1 MTVQTTELFMQQRHH
16 KFSIKATAQGLREI
30 TEDIASWVA
39 TQPVREGML
48 TVYIR
53 HTSASILIQENFDT
67 DVERDLET
75 FFHKLVPEELS
86 LYTHIAEGEDDMPAH
101 IKGALTQT
109 HLSIPIGDGE
119 MMLGRYQGVY
129 LFEHRRIP
137 RDRELVLHVIGH

>member
-1 MTVQTTELFMQQRHH
+1 MTVQTTELFMQQRQHLIT
-16 KFSIKATAQGLREI
+16 IKAETQGLREI
-30 TEDIASWVA
+30 TAEISSWVA

-75 FFHKLVPEELS
+75 FFHKLVPEELE
-86 LYTHIAEGEDDMPAH
+86 LYSHIAEGEDDMPAH

-109 HLSIPIGDGE
+109 NLSIPVSDGE
-119 MMLGRYQGVY
+119 MMLGRYQGIY

-137 RDRELVLHVIGH
+137 RDRELVLHIIGH